1 MSSELLYLKLC
12 KFNKGEYEM
21 KVMIR
26 LTILPIFLSFMFFF
40 VFDNSLHAAEISLS
54 EQIKSLE
61 SNYSALR
68 GNKNN
73 VQELFTVLIM
83 LPTKYN
89 PDAAGTRKDIPLG
102 DIQKTALEILEK
114 FDQCSTIDPF
124 PKIGLW
130 KRTGVINDIIEDINV
145 TLEMDKVTPAKKDAL
160 IKYCR
165 EVLLERFKQ
174 DAIHMRIIPEKNN
187 YRVHIIEI
195 NK

>member
-1 MSSELLYLKLC
+1 
-12 KFNKGEYEM
+12 M
-21 KVMIR
+21 KKIFR
-26 LTILPIFLSFMFFF
+26 LTLFQISLLFILFFF
-40 VFDNSLHAAEISLS
+40 FDNNSSAAEISLS

-73 VQELFTVLIM
+73 AQELFTVLIM

-89 PDAAGTRKDIPLG
+89 PDAVGNRKDIPLG

-174 DAIHMRIIPEKNN
+174 EAIHMRIIPEKNN
-187 YRVHIIEI
+187 YGVHIIEI